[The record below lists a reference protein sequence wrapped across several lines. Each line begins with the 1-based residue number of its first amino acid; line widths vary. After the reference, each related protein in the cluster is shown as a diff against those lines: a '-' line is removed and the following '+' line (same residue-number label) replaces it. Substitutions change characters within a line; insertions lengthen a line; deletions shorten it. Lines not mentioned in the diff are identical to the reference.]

1 MNSDAS
7 QAKDC
12 IVGPL
17 YLRQSLRHFS
27 CVLWTKCRLSK
38 YWGKGGGRSLLFT
51 SLGQHPAGTRS
62 FFPRLATVNMLNWLE
77 IVNKLSREYEYCSC
91 VWKRDVSKVV
101 CCDTNIVC
109 PTKNASFLQNC

>member
-38 YWGKGGGRSLLFT
+38 YWGKGGGAKSTVYVPRSA
-51 SLGQHPAGTRS
+51 SGGYQK
-62 FFPRLATVNMLNWLE
+62 FFPQACDSQHVKLA
-77 IVNKLSREYEYCSC
+77 
-91 VWKRDVSKVV
+91 RDCK
-101 CCDTNIVC
+101 
-109 PTKNASFLQNC
+109 